1 MDWFSFLDLD
11 LKRDLYTNRP
21 VYMQTIFQKF
31 GKMFEACRVIIL
43 TFKQI
48 SYLNSKNVKLSFN
61 WMDRAVRILQTAYHH
76 NITLLRDN
84 YGIWRQK

>member
-61 WMDRAVRILQTAYHH
+61 
-76 NITLLRDN
+76 
-84 YGIWRQK
+84 